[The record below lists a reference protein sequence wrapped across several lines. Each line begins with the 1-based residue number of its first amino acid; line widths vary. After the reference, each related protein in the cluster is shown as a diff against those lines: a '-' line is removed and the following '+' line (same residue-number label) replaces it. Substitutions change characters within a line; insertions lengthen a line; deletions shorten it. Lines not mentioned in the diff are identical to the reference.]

1 MRQIQEMTVEARR
14 AALVT
19 AFQDLNNWRYPKGG
33 RALKMTRPSRTLQH
47 QAGDVNVN
55 QLVARFNKTGVEPVQ
70 NPRQFF
76 YGQFT
81 EDIDFRAVQDSVI
94 KVNELFSQLPWQVR
108 KFFNHSPSDLIEFLG
123 NPANRDQA
131 ILLGLVDKE
140 AKTSKPAAQTP
151 SKPPEEGIEGDEAPP
166 PPPKKAS
173 KKPATPE

>member
-1 MRQIQEMTVEARR
+1 MRMKQTMSPEERR
-14 AALVT
+14 AALIKQH
-19 AFQDLNNWRYPKGG
+19 QDLNNWRYPTGG
-33 RALKMTRPSRTLQH
+33 RALIMTKPSRTLQH

-94 KVNELFSQLPWQVR
+94 RVNELFSQLPWQVR

-140 AKTSKPAAQTP
+140 AKTSKPTAQTP
-151 SKPPEEGIEGDEAPP
+151 LKPPEEGLEEDEVLP
-166 PPPKKAS
+166 PPPKKAA